1 MKASSSAEKDSFI
14 QNKILFSAE
23 NGVKIPYQGFQSQK
37 NLSKASWTWIP
48 NETSKK
54 NMSYTS
60 HTRFENEP
68 VISQKI
74 IQCKRERK
82 HVSSTPNLV
91 SLHAIQYLLINTTN
105 MDSENW
111 IAKNIT
117 SRKISY
123 TMCRR
128 VIFCIK
134 HMACADAE
142 ALLKV
147 CRHRHPA
154 LIPGLKFEPRSSS
167 EGLGLP
173 SYSVLQ

>member
-1 MKASSSAEKDSFI
+1 MKPSSSADKDSFI
-14 QNKILFSAE
+14 QNKRLFSAE
-23 NGVKIPYQGFQSQK
+23 NGIKIPYQGFQSQRTFQNHRGPGSQMK
-37 NLSKASWTWIP
+37 HKKRTRA
-48 NETSKK
+48 TSR
-54 NMSYTS
+54 
-60 HTRFENEP
+60 TRFENEP

-105 MDSENW
+105 MDNENW
-111 IAKNIT
+111 IAKDIT
-117 SRKISY
+117 VSKISH
-123 TMCRR
+123 TICRH
-128 VIFCIK
+128 VISCIK